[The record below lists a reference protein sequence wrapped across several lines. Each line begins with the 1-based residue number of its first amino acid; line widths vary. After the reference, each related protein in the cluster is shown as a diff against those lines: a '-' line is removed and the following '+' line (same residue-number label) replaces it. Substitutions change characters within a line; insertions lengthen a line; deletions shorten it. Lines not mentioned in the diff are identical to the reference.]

1 MGQKKISIREI
12 AKLSGVS
19 VATVS
24 RVINN
29 NGRFSEETRQ
39 RVLNVIH
46 EQGYETNAIAK
57 GLRMQKTNTIGIVV
71 PDLNNSFFSDLVEK
85 IESQFF
91 TAGYSTIICD
101 TARDAHKESIYL
113 KMLESK
119 LVDGIVV
126 ISGLSEFDSKQ
137 LSRRI
142 PIVCIDRKP
151 NAKDIFFIGSNHYK
165 GAKLATE
172 ELIKSGTNP
181 VILMGSRESTS
192 SRDRLKGFKDTLI
205 ENGLN
210 FDSGSI
216 FQLTNQQ
223 DETIDGRRTAIRQLL
238 RNKMMSGISPLG
250 IFAVSD
256 TLAADILFAAHS
268 LYVSI
273 PNDLKVI
280 GFDDSPIARYCYP
293 ELTTIH
299 QDTDTIA
306 QDASTYLISA
316 IQGDKVHTDSVKLVD
331 VSLVKRNTV

>member
-1 MGQKKISIREI
+1 MAGKKVSIREI
-12 AKLSGVS
+12 AELSGVS

-39 RVLNVIH
+39 RVLKVVH

-101 TARDAHKESIYL
+101 TARDQQKESVYL

-119 LVDGIVV
+119 FVDGIVV

-137 LSRRI
+137 LSRRV

-151 NAKDIFFIGSNHYK
+151 KAKDIFFIGSDHYK

-172 ELIKSGTNP
+172 ELINSGTNP
-181 VILMGSRESTS
+181 IILLGSRESTS
-192 SRDRLKGFKDTLI
+192 SNDRLKGFKDTLV
-205 ENGLN
+205 ENGLKI
-210 FDSGSI
+210 SKKSI
-216 FQLTNQQ
+216 FQLNPVQ
-223 DETIDGRRTAIRQLL
+223 DESIDSRRRAIRELL
-238 RNKMMSGISPLG
+238 RENLIDSKSPIG

-256 TLAADILFAAHS
+256 SLAADVVFAAHS
-268 LYVSI
+268 LYLSI
-273 PNDLKVI
+273 PNDLKIV
-280 GFDDSPIARYCYP
+280 GFDDSPIARYSYP
-293 ELTTIH
+293 ELTTIR
-299 QDTDTIA
+299 QDVATIA
-306 QDASTYLISA
+306 QDASTYLIA
-316 IQGDKVHTDSVKLVD
+316 EIQGEKIQSSNIKLID
-331 VSLVKRNTV
+331 VSLIKRGTV